1 MNTRRALQLPLPPMF
16 PRKPSAKR
24 LLVLL
29 SRVLFPYYSKLPLQM
44 VETAEKEFGK
54 LNILFNNAGVMLSE
68 DGCVPYT

>member
-1 MNTRRALQLPLPPMF
+1 
-16 PRKPSAKR
+16 
-24 LLVLL
+24 
-29 SRVLFPYYSKLPLQM
+29 M